1 MYTIPFFFFT
11 TLSSPIAPFWNR
23 ISLKCVCVC
32 ARLPACLTVYV
43 RVDQKNEWWVLVWN
57 INCNDYCY
65 SVFYYL
71 FVLTITIR
79 QHTSLYIE
87 SSKTKGKTRKKK
99 CSKMKM
105 LTDTLRWL
113 FSGFLSLSLFS
124 SSMLFFFYIKYAKD
138 IYSKSTR
145 RVVALLF
152 RFSSLH
158 SPPLLLLS
166 LSVFLIRFFFSFF
179 HTALLKGHYLLS
191 NNIIIIIIV

>member
-1 MYTIPFFFFT
+1 MYTLSFFFFT

-32 ARLPACLTVYV
+32 SPACLSDCICACWSKKRMMSSCMEHKLQWLLLQRLLLSICADYHYSSTHISVH
-43 RVDQKNEWWVLVWN
+43 RIIKNE
-57 INCNDYCY
+57 
-65 SVFYYL
+65 
-71 FVLTITIR
+71 R
-79 QHTSLYIE
+79 QD
-87 SSKTKGKTRKKK
+87 KKKK

-166 LSVFLIRFFFSFF
+166 PSVFLIRFFFSFF